1 VANPVYYRVGR
12 AGSALLFALKD
23 HAQAGANNTLLFT
36 VNSTTILASPD
47 ETEFEAIVE
56 DDAPQIMED
65 SLHVLQIQ
73 PRSLAHGA
81 LLKLVKTLQD
91 EEPWDSR
98 LESYV
103 WKQRSFFQTQDDLAD
118 LIWKGSVLSRL
129 IMAKQE

>member
-1 VANPVYYRVGR
+1 M
-12 AGSALLFALKD
+12 
-23 HAQAGANNTLLFT
+23 
-36 VNSTTILASPD
+36 
-47 ETEFEAIVE
+47 E

-98 LESYV
+98 LENYV

-118 LIWKGSVLSRL
+118 LIWEGSVLSRL